1 VWRACKIVA
10 TQMRRASEYA
20 ASRHAHVALSKVRDW
35 EMRLRPS
42 MDVSW
47 SDLPADHPKQMVD
60 ARR

>member
-1 VWRACKIVA
+1 
-10 TQMRRASEYA
+10 MRRASEYA